1 MEENELREISS
12 SISRL
17 SVEEINE
24 QLLALIRDKH
34 ISSFFASK
42 ENVNELKKLIEKDW
56 LIL

>member
-17 SVEEINE
+17 SVDEINE
-24 QLLALIRDKH
+24 QLLGLIRDKH